1 MEADHGLHAWSE
13 RRREEARSSD
23 FGVQEREPW
32 GQGEL
37 LQVLTMT
44 AYSLSRL
51 AALLGVLLLA
61 EPACA
66 DGVRSATPTC
76 LAGVCVGEKA
86 PTEHALKQRF
96 GGKSFDLGFRTRG
109 YCYEVAAREKKTAH
123 LLFAL
128 KNFGDGWRVVS
139 IRASESPICT
149 AATPLKRAIDLKTSE
164 GLLLGESVA
173 RVHAVYGA
181 ATHTLEATSKV
192 VAEIMLSKTQ
202 GLTSALQYVPADP
215 SLALSAL
222 FVVANDRVV
231 AIQVSSD
238 V

>member
-1 MEADHGLHAWSE
+1 
-13 RRREEARSSD
+13 
-23 FGVQEREPW
+23 
-32 GQGEL
+32 
-37 LQVLTMT
+37 
-44 AYSLSRL
+44 
-51 AALLGVLLLA
+51 
-61 EPACA
+61 
-66 DGVRSATPTC
+66 
-76 LAGVCVGEKA
+76 VCVGEKA

-96 GGKSFDLGFRTRG
+96 GGKSFNLGFRTRG